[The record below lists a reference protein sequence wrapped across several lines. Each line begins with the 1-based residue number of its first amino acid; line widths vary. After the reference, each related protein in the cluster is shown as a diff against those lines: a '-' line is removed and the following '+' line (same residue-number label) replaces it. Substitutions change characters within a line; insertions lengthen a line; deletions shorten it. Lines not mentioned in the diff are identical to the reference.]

1 MSWREREGR
10 ERWAGHSA
18 RVPPLFF
25 PPFSPSLSPPSPSLP
40 PPPPPLRSPKG
51 LLRATRSVLSSPL
64 PRIFTKAAAGS
75 GSPPAALEHGPIGG
89 DFAPD
94 ALGAA
99 LTEAS
104 HKLQDNVLAPME
116 RWRIGFGTV
125 ARQMA
130 RLEAMRLE
138 LDSRRHTT
146 AALAAERDRRGG
158 GGGEAANGAPA
169 PSSSS
174 AGRAAA
180 RLDDLT
186 KRLRHKEGKETAALN
201 RFLAEEEL
209 VAQHLAQLIG
219 DAEWLKSF
227 VADVM
232 RAEAD
237 AFGAALGALGPTK
250 PTPDVR
256 TPRYEGGP
264 GGGEGGGGGG
274 SSGSGGRGGGQD

>member
-1 MSWREREGR
+1 M
-10 ERWAGHSA
+10 
-18 RVPPLFF
+18 
-25 PPFSPSLSPPSPSLP
+25 PSP
-40 PPPPPLRSPKG
+40 
-51 LLRATRSVLSSPL
+51 V
-64 PRIFTKAAAGS
+64 
-75 GSPPAALEHGPIGG
+75 EHGPIGG

-94 ALGAA
+94 ALAA
-99 LTEAS
+99 AVTEAS

-146 AALAAERDRRGG
+146 AALAADLDRRRGNGG
-158 GGGEAANGAPA
+158 GDGGPG
-169 PSSSS
+169 PSS
-174 AGRAAA
+174 A

-186 KRLRHKEGKETAALN
+186 KRLRHKEGKETASLN

-256 TPRYEGGP
+256 TPRYES
-264 GGGEGGGGGG
+264 GEGEQSGGV
-274 SSGSGGRGGGQD
+274 SAGSGGK

>member
-1 MSWREREGR
+1 MT
-10 ERWAGHSA
+10 AGI
-18 RVPPLFF
+18 
-25 PPFSPSLSPPSPSLP
+25 
-40 PPPPPLRSPKG
+40 
-51 LLRATRSVLSSPL
+51 LRATRAVLSSPL
-64 PRIFTKAAAGS
+64 PRIFTKGS
-75 GSPPAALEHGPIGG
+75 GGSPPTAVEHGPIGG

-99 LTEAS
+99 CTEAS
-104 HKLQDNVLAPME
+104 HKLQDAVLAPME
-116 RWRIGFGTV
+116 RWRIGFATV
-125 ARQMA
+125 ARQMD

-146 AALAAERDRRGG
+146 AALAADLDRRRGG
-158 GGGEAANGAPA
+158 GEGGGHGGPDGAAGP
-169 PSSSS
+169 PSSS

-186 KRLRHKEGKETAALN
+186 KRLRHKEGKETASLN

-237 AFGAALGALGPTK
+237 AFTAALGALGPTK

-256 TPRYEGGP
+256 TPRYEANGGGEGGVG
-264 GGGEGGGGGG
+264 GGGEGGGAGG
-274 SSGSGGRGGGQD
+274 SSGGRRGKE

>member
-1 MSWREREGR
+1 M
-10 ERWAGHSA
+10 
-18 RVPPLFF
+18 
-25 PPFSPSLSPPSPSLP
+25 
-40 PPPPPLRSPKG
+40 
-51 LLRATRSVLSSPL
+51 
-64 PRIFTKAAAGS
+64 
-75 GSPPAALEHGPIGG
+75 EHGPIGG

-94 ALGAA
+94 SLGAA
-99 LTEAS
+99 LIEAT

-125 ARQMA
+125 ARQMD

-146 AALAAERDRRGG
+146 QALAADLDRRRGG
-158 GGGEAANGAPA
+158 GGGAGEAGGERAGPA
-169 PSSSS
+169 PPSSS
-174 AGRAAA
+174 AGRAVA

-201 RFLAEEEL
+201 RYLAEEEL

-237 AFGAALGALGPTK
+237 AFTAALGALGPTK

-256 TPRYEGGP
+256 TPRSEVNGGEGGDGGEG
-264 GGGEGGGGGG
+264 GGGEGGGGKE
-274 SSGSGGRGGGQD
+274 RP